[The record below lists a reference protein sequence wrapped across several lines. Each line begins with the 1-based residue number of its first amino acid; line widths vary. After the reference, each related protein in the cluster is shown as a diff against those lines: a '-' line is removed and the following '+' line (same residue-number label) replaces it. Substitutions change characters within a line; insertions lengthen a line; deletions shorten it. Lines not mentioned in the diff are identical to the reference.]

1 MSDPFRGHF
10 CLNLDFLCT
19 RSRSCFRPLPIT
31 CGQHALPL
39 DCPRVAKWLF
49 DLLTHLSRSRLILGQ
64 PHCCVGLSISMG
76 LVACQIVVIALLGL
90 FGTVIL
96 SHRRGGHV
104 RLASVIVA
112 HCVEACLW
120 SDPAGQFR
128 WWCPCWVAIGRHWFC
143 HAFGHGLTIHNKC
156 DNIKI
161 FSGRFNVYHTILQSG
176 SDGMTHGQVPLVE
189 KSVRLR
195 LIAYFLTI
203 PNYFQAVLLVI

>member
-96 SHRRGGHV
+96 SHRRGGHA
-104 RLASVIVA
+104 RLVSVIVA

-120 SDPAGQFR
+120 SDPAGQFW
-128 WWCPCWVAIGRHWFC
+128 WWCPCWVTIGRHWVY

-203 PNYFQAVLLVI
+203 PN